1 MPDANSSDRILDRRR
16 QLRAHGPDR
25 RYHRRVSVDLFMNRF
40 LDGQPYLCRM
50 VDMSRTGARL
60 LRTIEP
66 DGDHAPQLM
75 GLQFQIPGRE
85 EIFTASGE
93 TVSRQGRTVGIR
105 FTNLPPEA
113 AWAIESFLTF
123 GS

>member
-50 VDMSRTGARL
+50 VDMSRTGARI

-66 DGDHAPQLM
+66 DGDRAPQLM

-105 FTNLPPEA
+105 FTNLPPDA

>member
-25 RYHRRVSVDLFMNRF
+25 RHHRRVSVDLYMNRF

-60 LRTIEP
+60 LPTIEP
-66 DGDHAPQLM
+66 DGDRAPQLM

-93 TVSRQGRTVGIR
+93 TVSRRGRTVGIR
-105 FTNLPPEA
+105 FTNLPPDA

>member
-66 DGDHAPQLM
+66 DGDRAPQLM

-105 FTNLPPEA
+105 FTNLPPDA